1 MELSSKVALVTGGGT
16 GLGLEI
22 SKALAGR
29 GCAVAV
35 NYPGANELAAREAV
49 ERLRT
54 QGVQAEAVRGD
65 VSREDEVDALVAGV
79 VERFGRLDVLVN
91 NAGTTAFVPMTDLDG
106 MLPADWDRIMAVNLK
121 GTYLASRAAA
131 PHLRAHGNGAIVI
144 TASISGYRVAGSCL
158 AYSVSKAGLI
168 HLTRCLAVALAP
180 EVRVSAVAP
189 GFMDTGWYSTPV
201 DVEAKAAT
209 TLLQRIPRL
218 EDIAAMAVALI
229 ENDSLTGQTVAIDA
243 GALLRVV

>member
-1 MELSSKVALVTGGGT
+1 MELSGKVALVTGGGT

-22 SKALAGR
+22 LKALAGR

-35 NYPGANELAAREAV
+35 NYPGANEQAAREAA
-49 ERLRT
+49 EQLRA
-54 QGVQAEAVRGD
+54 QGVEAEAVRGD
-65 VSREDEVDALVAGV
+65 VSREEDVDSLVAGV

-91 NAGTTAFVPMTDLDG
+91 NAGTTTFVPMTDLDG
-106 MLPADWDRIMAVNLK
+106 MLPTDWDRIMAVNLK
-121 GTYLASRAAA
+121 GTYLVSRAAA

-144 TASISGYRVAGSCL
+144 TASISGLRVAGSCM

-168 HLTRCLAVALAP
+168 HLTKCLAVALAP
-180 EVRVSAVAP
+180 EVRVSALAP

-201 DVEAKAAT
+201 DVESKAAT
-209 TLLQRIPRL
+209 TLLGRIPKL

-229 ENDSLTGQTVAIDA
+229 ENDSLTGQTVPIDA
-243 GALLRVV
+243 GVLLRV